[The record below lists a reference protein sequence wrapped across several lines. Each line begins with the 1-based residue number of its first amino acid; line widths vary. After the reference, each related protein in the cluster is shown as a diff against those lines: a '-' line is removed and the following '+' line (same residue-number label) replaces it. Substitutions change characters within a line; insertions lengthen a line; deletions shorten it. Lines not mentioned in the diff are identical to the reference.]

1 MSVFLIT
8 AIDSVSVCTNFNNLC
23 LAQNWCITSISQIEV
38 GVYRVLNR
46 EGNDIELDLDNNLL
60 DS

>member
-1 MSVFLIT
+1 MKKHSGDGYLTDLGKVLR
-8 AIDSVSVCTNFNNLC
+8 DDL
-23 LAQNWCITSISQIEV
+23 SQIEV

>member
-1 MSVFLIT
+1 MRKTPDFSGVFLY
-8 AIDSVSVCTNFNNLC
+8 VCTNFNNLC